1 MQTRNAESVFPDPV
15 GAAINVCSQ
24 AAIAGQPRDC
34 GSVAASNR
42 DANQVWINGWKSE
55 TGMGEGAS

>member
-24 AAIAGQPRDC
+24 AAIAGQPRRC
-34 GSVAASNR
+34 GSVGEPNCCW
-42 DANQVWINGWKSE
+42 NHCQVIG
-55 TGMGEGAS
+55 